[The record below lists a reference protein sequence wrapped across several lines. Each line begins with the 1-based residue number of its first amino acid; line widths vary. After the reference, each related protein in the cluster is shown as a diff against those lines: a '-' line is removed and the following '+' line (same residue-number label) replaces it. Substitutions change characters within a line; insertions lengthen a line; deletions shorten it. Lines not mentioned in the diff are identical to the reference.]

1 MALLKKKSLPAKTK
15 RTELSKLENKLEHN
29 IKNKAEKLSED
40 FNKPLSGTGKPVSEL
55 KGGAKRNAQFA
66 NAGGGSKANGGG
78 GVDEGIKRFMDLS
91 RDIGRKEGLN
101 AAKAIS
107 NKNKK

>member
-1 MALLKKKSLPAKTK
+1 MALFKKKSLPAKTK

-55 KGGAKRNAQFA
+55 KGG
-66 NAGGGSKANGGG
+66 SKANGGG